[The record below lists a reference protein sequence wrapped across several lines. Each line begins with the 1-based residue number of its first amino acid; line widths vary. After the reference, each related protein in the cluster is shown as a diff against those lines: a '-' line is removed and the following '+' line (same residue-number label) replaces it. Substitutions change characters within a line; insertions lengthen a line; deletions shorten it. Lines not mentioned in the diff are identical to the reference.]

1 MYHVYGNS
9 GRLSVSATTPCGE
22 APAWPSAGAGGAG
35 GGAGGAGA
43 GVRGAGA
50 GVRGAGAGVGVRTLA
65 TVGSSLSLGRGSP
78 GARGDAPW
86 SGRLAGRSRVGRS
99 REGSREG
106 RSVGVGRG
114 GGRSSRRGGSAGL
127 PCGAPTAATAGT
139 RLTMTGLGWLPPH
152 TALPESTARTR
163 AA

>member
-1 MYHVYGNS
+1 MYHAYGKS
-9 GRLSVSATTPCGE
+9 VTLSVSAPTPWGE
-22 APAWPSAGAGGAG
+22 PPAWPSAGAGGAG
-35 GGAGGAGA
+35 GGAG
-43 GVRGAGA
+43 GAGA

-152 TALPESTARTR
+152 TALPESTAVWGGSQPKPV
-163 AA
+163 

>member
-1 MYHVYGNS
+1 M
-9 GRLSVSATTPCGE
+9 ACGE
-22 APAWPSAGAGGAG
+22 QPAWPSAGAGGAG
-35 GGAGGAGA
+35 GGAG
-43 GVRGAGA
+43 GAGA

-114 GGRSSRRGGSAGL
+114 GGRSSRRGGSAGV
-127 PCGAPTAATAGT
+127 PCGAPTGATAGA
-139 RLTMTGLGWLPPH
+139 RVAMTGLGWLPPH
-152 TALPESTARTR
+152 HPLSRGTPRRRGALK
-163 AA
+163 